1 MMRFLSGI
9 RAGLLLVLLVVW
21 FGFTALNNSAEQ
33 QVDLDLL
40 FTSVQAA
47 PLAWALFCVFVIG
60 MVVGYAVSVLR
71 IMELGA
77 ALRSLKRSRG
87 RVQDELTSLRNL
99 PLEDPVDDSSEGGT
113 PS

>member
-1 MMRFLSGI
+1 
-9 RAGLLLVLLVVW
+9 
-21 FGFTALNNSAEQ
+21 
-33 QVDLDLL
+33 
-40 FTSVQAA
+40 
-47 PLAWALFCVFVIG
+47 
-60 MVVGYAVSVLR
+60 
-71 IMELGA
+71 MELGA